1 MLTEK
6 IDFKGNVFVEK
17 LHELEY
23 YEQVS
28 QVGTDAG
35 TITLQR
41 AHSLVMTTDGTNAVS
56 YRMAKNPDYAGIA
69 QVVKNELEGALVYGG
84 TLKTTVLA
92 AGMNNGTAV
101 DVNTTLAGTREI
113 ATLDTAGSSVGTTG
127 TLTVAF
133 DAMSGTQQTWPV
145 IVTASNTA
153 EEVCANILSTI
164 GTSLSMVS
172 GESTYY
178 YTVYQGTGGDTG
190 KLYVRAVQAAAND
203 TNLGLDIDDPTEGA
217 TGFGD
222 HLSTITIQGV
232 AVDTLEQA
240 ATKIATALDND
251 ATVGSFFDPTAD
263 GSTVVL
269 TAKAPATNDAA
280 MLFSFENTSSSG
292 IGETNSE
299 ITTAGIAPND
309 GVWFTVPTT
318 APVSIQSPAFVASP
332 FTQLFTKADADCEL
346 KIQYWGE
353 PGGTPE
359 VNPIP
364 VE

>member
-6 IDFKGNVFVEK
+6 IDFKGNPFVEK

-28 QVGTDAG
+28 QIGTDAG

-41 AHSLVMTTDGTNAVS
+41 AHSLAMTTDGTNAVS

-92 AGMNNGTAV
+92 AGMNSGTAV

-127 TLTVAF
+127 TLTVKF
-133 DAMSGTQQTWPV
+133 DAKSGVQQTWPV
-145 IVTASNTA
+145 IVTASDTA

-178 YTVYQGTGGDTG
+178 YTAYQGTGGDTG

-222 HLSTITIQGV
+222 HLSTITTPGV
-232 AVDTLEQA
+232 AVDTLAQA

-269 TAKAPATNDAA
+269 TAKAPAANDAA

-292 IGETNSE
+292 IGETDSE

-309 GVWFTVPTT
+309 GVWFTVPITG
-318 APVSIQSPAFVASP
+318 PVTIQSPAFVASP
-332 FTQLFTKADADCEL
+332 FTQLFAKAAAACDL
-346 KIQYWGE
+346 VIQYWGE

-359 VNPIP
+359 VNPTP
-364 VE
+364 VA